1 MYKSPFL
8 NLFGKYEKVFVEL
21 ERLTTIVCRD
31 KFGEISG
38 LRFYVK
44 TMDNKRK
51 EYTIYGSHE
60 IEHILKTYGA
70 RNLQNLE
77 RILKREDIWFSLD
90 RNDNNAIRGITIGFE

>member
-8 NLFGKYEKVFVEL
+8 NLLGSYEKVFAEL
-21 ERLTTIVCRD
+21 ERLATIVCRD

-44 TMDNKRK
+44 TIDNKRR
-51 EYTIYGSHE
+51 EYTIYGPHE
-60 IEHILKTYGA
+60 IGHLLKTYGA
-70 RNLQNLE
+70 RNIQNLE
-77 RILKREDIWFSLD
+77 IILKREDIWFSLD